1 MDIYFAAA
9 LLPETTW
16 EVIKERNGIPPEL
29 RQTYFVGLPQLV
41 IYCVPSGKRYGE
53 KKKKES
59 IAHLWSICQ
68 ILVKGFKFTSSCHS

>member
-53 KKKKES
+53 KKKR
-59 IAHLWSICQ
+59 IYCTFMVHMPDIG
-68 ILVKGFKFTSSCHS
+68 KGF

>member
-16 EVIKERNGIPPEL
+16 EVIKKRNSIPPEL

-53 KKKKES
+53 KKKKR
-59 IAHLWSICQ
+59 IYCTFMVYMPDIG
-68 ILVKGFKFTSSCHS
+68 KGF